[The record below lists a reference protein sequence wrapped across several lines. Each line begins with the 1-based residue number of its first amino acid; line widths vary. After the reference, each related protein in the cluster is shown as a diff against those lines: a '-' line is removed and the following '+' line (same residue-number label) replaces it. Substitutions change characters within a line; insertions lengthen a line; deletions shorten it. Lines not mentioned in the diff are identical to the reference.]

1 VNLRL
6 PYCCIYILFVVLKRF
21 VVFLQLI
28 FLMDELLSLL
38 RSKEPK
44 ERAQALESL
53 ITHVSNSELEST
65 QVDTLF
71 ALLHPFVN
79 DNNVKAATSA
89 CTVITALCTSSI
101 YSSHARSHYTDICD
115 ALVEAQGGAKPQS
128 RQRAADAL
136 ASLVSAAGP
145 AVVMERALRVGLTH
159 KNWRVKEG
167 ALSMYSHQ
175 VDELGSEACVGFPGF
190 AGSDGLAAF
199 PAQAASLLADAQP
212 DVRKAA
218 ADALAHLAIQVGLQ
232 KVLSKIEEG
241 VRPAHINNVKE
252 RFAEISGSSANAPQ
266 QQQQPKSDQLEIAH
280 NTVGK
285 TPVEAVAESL
295 SASAPRST
303 SSSAVVSKLHLQS
316 NESSSSTSLPASNTM
331 SVEEVS
337 AHPLFTRLVHL
348 NSGPWWRSGVL
359 GDAFTDEEV
368 GRAKKVSVSTLKDL
382 TKFVDEICITCSNTT
397 ADWKVRAASMDKLRG
412 LLLGG
417 ATSIEGFSTLVGRLK
432 EPLCVQVQDLR
443 STIVKHACLV
453 VAELSAA
460 LGQTQWFEP
469 LADPLIECLCKQTY
483 VTISVIASS
492 AHATILTILHNS
504 RVGFHKVLPKLLA
517 CVRTKSSI
525 LHARGAEYL
534 LVCIRSW
541 APSVLEKYAQDLQ
554 SSLASLISDADPTA
568 RQCARIAYW
577 SFVNVFPARASAV
590 TSRIDSTASRLLTDD
605 EDLARRVAIED
616 ALQPVLELRM
626 SVPPP
631 STPSLLASVNNS
643 VPKEISNSSLY
654 STRSGNASA
663 RTSLFPAAPPPVP
676 PSLPAPVSTIAAKA
690 QPLLQP
696 THKSS
701 PPRTTSSSSS
711 SSTSATQSPQRN
723 SAILGGNKLPRA
735 GSFSNGIAPVYNDE
749 RGGGPPI
756 EQSSSPSKLIQ
767 RPPSS
772 SGADLAASA
781 ARVLEGAADPRGFR
795 DRLLGFIDTCV
806 SSRAIDP
813 RVLVRAYVYSDR
825 VPVNMLPS
833 LPNSSLTEA
842 ALTMLSSGGGGDGTH
857 VSYQPI
863 SSAANL
869 YLEPGAGVSALL
881 SLVTTGSVQRI
892 VGACLSSAH
901 DLVVSDGLALL
912 TSLLDTHVE
921 ASALTGQANGIID
934 SAIGSAIASSLRS
947 AAGSNV
953 PTALVALA
961 PRLSV
966 LLHIA
971 YTSSDK
977 EASALVPIYAR
988 SLLVSPNGESR
999 QGGSDGDLGGAS
1011 DPFRTLF
1018 AAIVRLT
1025 LAGGSYSTTASQ
1037 RSLAAMR
1044 RALPVRTLLAIATST
1059 LLSTD
1064 AQQQPRTQ
1072 AAALHLVR
1080 DMLGDAGTSPS
1091 AMLQPALSFFVTDQ
1105 SKLVRL
1111 LSRSGDMLI
1120 AAAEAST
1127 ASGTTGSTASRILD
1141 PASPS
1146 SPFYRLPILV
1156 DQLVSV
1162 ISGGSTISNNAL
1174 ISALSQVSPDQLRA
1188 LLSVCDA
1195 SNGGS
1200 SRGLQDAVQKFKR
1213 STGPPPTLSLAAPQV
1228 IAQGPPAP
1236 PPLRTALLPPTPST
1250 LRQPQLAQTDELSR
1264 YVPTNTNGTISTAA
1278 QVSVPLPTSN
1288 SVGTTKPVVAQSS
1301 SSSSSL
1307 PSSTTVS
1314 TSASP
1319 PQPQPAPV
1327 SSRADQQNLP
1337 MVPLTRSNLELV
1349 LDTLASTD
1357 KAKQLRA
1364 LHYFG
1369 RAVDTQQPS
1378 SQPPN
1383 GGAGAD
1389 PQQHVHP
1396 SSSSLQLPPTHRD
1409 DPLWLSLF
1417 DRVIVSILNCV
1428 PVNPQRWVPPSPVA
1442 SDGTNPPAAPP
1453 DPLVLS
1459 QTALSVVRKLYRN
1472 FTPYVA
1478 SKSGTVLS
1486 VVFGAIRGT
1495 GAKDLAAVLE
1505 RTCEEVT
1512 DHLPIEMALTHL
1524 VTVLAEEQDNGPAAA
1539 AAAAASIALSS
1550 DSVDGSAAVA
1560 AAAAAA
1566 ASSSANSAGMT
1577 VSCLRCLARLIPRVP
1592 SSLLLAEL
1600 GKGRLMEALR
1610 RDFLSTS
1617 TDTRRCVVS
1626 ALVEIHQVMR
1636 GTGAFA
1642 RYAEAYLT
1650 PPQLKLLQLY
1660 VDKAEDAKRK

>member
-1 VNLRL
+1 
-6 PYCCIYILFVVLKRF
+6 
-21 VVFLQLI
+21 
-28 FLMDELLSLL
+28 MDDLLLHL
-38 RSKEPK
+38 RSKDPK
-44 ERAQALESL
+44 ERVQALESIL
-53 ITHVSNSELEST
+53 THVSNGDLESS

-79 DNNVKAATSA
+79 DNNVKAASNA
-89 CTVITALCTSSI
+89 CAVITALCNSSS
-101 YSSHARSHYTDICD
+101 YSTHARSHYTDICD

-145 AVVMERALRVGLTH
+145 SIVMERALRVGLVH

-167 ALSMYSHQ
+167 ALTLYSHQ
-175 VDELGSEACVGFPGF
+175 VAELGSGACVGFPGYP
-190 AGSDGLAAF
+190 GSDGLLAF
-199 PAQAASLLADAQP
+199 PTQAASLLGDAQP

-218 ADALAHLAIQVGLQ
+218 ADALAHLATQVGLQ
-232 KVLSKIEEG
+232 KVISKIEDG
-241 VRPAHINNVKE
+241 VRPAHVNNVRE
-252 RFAEISGSSANAPQ
+252 RFSEISGSISTSSAPVSQLSVDQQSLSTSEQLNPVQNART
-266 QQQQPKSDQLEIAH
+266 S
-280 NTVGK
+280 GK

-295 SASAPRST
+295 VSSSRPGTSEAIPKLQLQLQSVHESKESSISASI
-303 SSSAVVSKLHLQS
+303 S
-316 NESSSSTSLPASNTM
+316 NIM

-337 AHPLFTRLVHL
+337 SHPQLLRLVHL
-348 NSGPWWRSGVL
+348 NSGPWWRAGIL
-359 GDAFTDEEV
+359 GDAFTSDEV
-368 GRAKKVSVSTLKDL
+368 GCAKKVSVSTLKDL
-382 TKFVDEICITCSNTT
+382 TKFIDELCITCSNTT
-397 ADWKVRAASMDKLRG
+397 ADWKVRAASMDKFRG
-412 LLLGG
+412 LLIGG
-417 ATSIEGFSTLVGRLK
+417 ATAIDGFSTLVPRLR

-453 VAELSAA
+453 VAELAAA

-504 RVGFHKVLPKLLA
+504 RVGFHKVIPKLLA
-517 CVRTKSSI
+517 CVRTKSSV

-534 LVCIRSW
+534 LVCLRSW
-541 APSVLEKYAQDLQ
+541 APAVLERHAQDLQ
-554 SSLASLISDADPTA
+554 TSLSSLICDADPTA

-577 SFVNVFPARASAV
+577 SFIGVFPARASAV
-590 TSRIDSTASRLLTDD
+590 TSRIDATASRLLTDD

-616 ALQPVLELRM
+616 ALQPILELRM
-626 SVPPP
+626 TVPPP
-631 STPSLLASVNNS
+631 STPSLVTAATTITSVVTASTNATS
-643 VPKEISNSSLY
+643 A
-654 STRSGNASA
+654 RSGNSSA
-663 RTSLFPAAPPPVP
+663 RTSLFPAAPPPPPPVP
-676 PSLPAPVSTIAAKA
+676 PPSASVSISSKTHQA
-690 QPLLQP
+690 LLQP
-696 THKSS
+696 AQKSS
-701 PPRTTSSSSS
+701 PPRTTSVSSG
-711 SSTSATQSPQRN
+711 AAPQSPQRN
-723 SAILGGNKLPRA
+723 SLIGGGKLPRA
-735 GSFSNGIAPVYNDE
+735 GSFSNGITAFGDD
-749 RGGGPPI
+749 RGGGVVKNVESFSPPKNV
-756 EQSSSPSKLIQ
+756 PRL
-767 RPPSS
+767 PSS

-813 RVLVRAYVYSDR
+813 CVLVRAYVYSDR
-825 VPVNMLPS
+825 VPVNLLPS

-857 VSYQPI
+857 FSYQPI
-863 SSAANL
+863 SSLSSL

-912 TSLLDTHVE
+912 TALLDTHVE
-921 ASALTGQANGIID
+921 ASALTNNTNGIID
-934 SAIGSAIASSLRS
+934 SAIGSAMASSLRS
-947 AAGSNV
+947 AAGSNI
-953 PTALVALA
+953 PSALVALA

-971 YTSSDK
+971 YTASDK

-988 SLLVSPNGESR
+988 SLLVSPNGETR
-999 QGGSDGDLGGAS
+999 QSGIEGDLGGAS

-1025 LAGGSYSTTASQ
+1025 LAGGSYSTTASK

-1080 DMLGDAGTSPS
+1080 DMLGDTGSSPS
-1091 AMLQPALSFFVTDQ
+1091 AILQPALSFFVSDP
-1105 SKLVRL
+1105 SKLHRL
-1111 LSRSGDMLI
+1111 LARSGDMLI

-1127 ASGTTGSTASRILD
+1127 ASGTSGSTASRILD

-1162 ISGGSTISNNAL
+1162 IGGGSSTSNSAL
-1174 ISALSQVSPDQLRA
+1174 IFALSQTSPDQLRA
-1188 LLSVCDA
+1188 LISVCEA

-1200 SRGLQDAVQKFKR
+1200 SRGLQESVQKLKR
-1213 STGPPPTLSLAAPQV
+1213 STGPPATLSHVAPVLPVNTQPLAA
-1228 IAQGPPAP
+1228 
-1236 PPLRTALLPPTPST
+1236 PPLRTALLPPTPVSSK
-1250 LRQPQLAQTDELSR
+1250 QPQLLQTDELSR
-1264 YVPTNTNGTISTAA
+1264 YVPASA
-1278 QVSVPLPTSN
+1278 S
-1288 SVGTTKPVVAQSS
+1288 GTTLSS
-1301 SSSSSL
+1301 SSSTSTL
-1307 PSSTTVS
+1307 APSKGTTVPS
-1314 TSASP
+1314 TAQMSSSASASP
-1319 PQPQPAPV
+1319 PPPQTIV
-1327 SSRADQQNLP
+1327 SQTVQHTLTSQQQSLP
-1337 MVPLTRSNLELV
+1337 TVPLTRSNLELV

-1357 KAKQLRA
+1357 RSKQLRA

-1378 SQPPN
+1378 SQPI
-1383 GGAGAD
+1383 GAGND
-1389 PQQHVHP
+1389 SQQHIHP
-1396 SSSSLQLPPTHRD
+1396 PVSSLQLPATHRD

-1417 DRVIVSILNCV
+1417 DRVITSILNCV
-1428 PVNPQRWVPPSPVA
+1428 PVSQARWVPPSPLT
-1442 SDGTNPPAAPP
+1442 SDGTNPPSAPP

-1505 RTCEEVT
+1505 RTCEEVS
-1512 DHLPIEMALTHL
+1512 DHLPIDMALTHL

-1539 AAAAASIALSS
+1539 AAAAASAASNV
-1550 DSVDGSAAVA
+1550 DGADGSAAVA

-1566 ASSSANSAGMT
+1566 ASSSANSAGMA
-1577 VSCLRCLARLIPRVP
+1577 VSCLRCLARLIPRVSP
-1592 SSLLLAEL
+1592 SLLLVEL

-1626 ALVEIHQVMR
+1626 ALVEMHQVMR

-1660 VDKAEDAKRK
+1660 VDKAEDAKRNK

>member
-1 VNLRL
+1 MDD
-6 PYCCIYILFVVLKRF
+6 
-21 VVFLQLI
+21 QL
-28 FLMDELLSLL
+28 LAQL
-38 RSKEPK
+38 RSKDTK

-53 ITHVSNSELEST
+53 STHVSNSELESS

-89 CTVITALCTSSI
+89 CTIITALCNSSI
-101 YSSHARSHYTDICD
+101 YSSHARSHYADICD

-167 ALSMYSHQ
+167 ALAMYSHQ
-175 VDELGSEACVGFPGF
+175 VDELGSEACIGFPGY
-190 AGSDGLAAF
+190 GGGDGLSAF
-199 PAQAASLLADAQP
+199 PSQAACLLADAQP

-218 ADALAHLAIQVGLQ
+218 ADALAHLATQVGLQ

-241 VRPAHINNVKE
+241 VRPAHINNVRE
-252 RFAEISGSSANAPQ
+252 RFSEISGSSANAQQQSSIQ
-266 QQQQPKSDQLEIAH
+266 QQQQKQQQSKSSDQHDAALP
-280 NTVGK
+280 TLPVGK

-295 SASAPRST
+295 AMPRSNT
-303 SSSAVVSKLHLQS
+303 IAAISKLQLHS
-316 NESSSSTSLPASNTM
+316 NESSSSSSSSSLNTM
-331 SVEEVS
+331 TAEEIS
-337 AHPLFTRLVHL
+337 AHPLLTRLVHL

-359 GDAFTDEEV
+359 GDAFTDDEV
-368 GRAKKVSVSTLKDL
+368 GRAKRVSVSTLKDL
-382 TKFVDEICITCSNTT
+382 SKFIDEICSTCSNTT

-412 LLLGG
+412 LLVGG
-417 ATSIEGFSTLVGRLK
+417 ATSIEGFSTLVPRLR

-492 AHATILTILHNS
+492 AHATILTILHNT

-517 CVRTKSSI
+517 CVRTKSSV

-534 LVCIRSW
+534 LVCLRSW
-541 APSVLEKYAQDLQ
+541 APAVLEKYAQDLQ
-554 SSLASLISDADPTA
+554 TSLASLISDADPTA

-577 SFVNVFPARASAV
+577 SFIGVFPARSSAV

-631 STPSLLASVNNS
+631 STPSLFVTATSTNTT
-643 VPKEISNSSLY
+643 PKEPTNSS
-654 STRSGNASA
+654 SSRSGNSSA
-663 RTSLFPAAPPPVP
+663 RTSLFPAAPPPLP
-676 PSLPAPVSTIAAKA
+676 PSLPAPVSTISTKP
-690 QPLLQP
+690 QPILQP
-696 THKSS
+696 VHKSS
-701 PPRTTSSSSS
+701 PPRTTST
-711 SSTSATQSPQRN
+711 STTTTTTQSPQRS
-723 SAILGGNKLPRA
+723 SALPGGNKLPRA
-735 GSFSNGIAPVYNDE
+735 GSFSNGIAPSYDDD
-749 RGGGPPI
+749 RGGALV
-756 EQSSSPSKLIQ
+756 ETASSPSKLTA
-767 RPPSS
+767 RLPSS

-912 TSLLDTHVE
+912 TALLDTHVE
-921 ASALTGQANGIID
+921 ASALTSQANGIID
-934 SAIGSAIASSLRS
+934 SAIGSAIATNLRS

-999 QGGSDGDLGGAS
+999 QGGADGDLGGAS

-1025 LAGGSYSTTASQ
+1025 LAGGSYSTTASK

-1080 DMLGDAGTSPS
+1080 DMLGDAGSSPS
-1091 AMLQPALSFFVTDQ
+1091 AMLQPALSFFVSDP
-1105 SKLVRL
+1105 SKLLRL

-1162 ISGGSTISNNAL
+1162 IAGGSSTSNSAL
-1174 ISALSQVSPDQLRA
+1174 ISTLSQTSPDQLRA
-1188 LLSVCDA
+1188 LMSVCDA

-1200 SRGLQDAVQKFKR
+1200 TRGLLEAVQKLKR
-1213 STGPPPTLSLAAPQV
+1213 TTGPPPTLSLSAP
-1228 IAQGPPAP
+1228 INAQAPP
-1236 PPLRTALLPPTPST
+1236 PPLRTALLPPTPSSSK
-1250 LRQPQLAQTDELSR
+1250 QPQLAQTDELSR
-1264 YVPTNTNGTISTAA
+1264 YVPSVAAGSVNASAASAQSSLSTGPSGGGSAI
-1278 QVSVPLPTSN
+1278 
-1288 SVGTTKPVVAQSS
+1288 PVVSQSS
-1301 SSSSSL
+1301 SSSISASS
-1307 PSSTTVS
+1307 
-1314 TSASP
+1314 SP
-1319 PQPQPAPV
+1319 PQPQPALI
-1327 SSRADQQNLP
+1327 SSKGDSQSLP
-1337 MVPLTRSNLELV
+1337 TVPLTRSNLELV

-1378 SQPPN
+1378 SQPPV
-1383 GGAGAD
+1383 GAGVDA
-1389 PQQHVHP
+1389 QHHIHP
-1396 SSSSLQLPPTHRD
+1396 PSSSLQLAPTHRD

-1417 DRVIVSILNCV
+1417 DRVITSILNCV
-1428 PVNPQRWVPPSPVA
+1428 PVSPLRWIPPSPPA

-1539 AAAAASIALSS
+1539 AAAAASVALST
-1550 DSVDGSAAVA
+1550 DSGDGSAAVA

-1566 ASSSANSAGMT
+1566 ASSTANGAGMA

-1592 SSLLLAEL
+1592 PSLLLAEL

-1626 ALVEIHQVMR
+1626 ALVEMHQVMR

-1660 VDKAEDAKRK
+1660 VDKAEDAKRKS